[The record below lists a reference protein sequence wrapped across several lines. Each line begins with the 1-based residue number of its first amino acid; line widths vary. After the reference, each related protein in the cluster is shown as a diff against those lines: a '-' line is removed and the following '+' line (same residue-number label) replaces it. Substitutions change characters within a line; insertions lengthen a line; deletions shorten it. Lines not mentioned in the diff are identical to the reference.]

1 VGSADRQTE
10 GESGGGPPWT
20 EIALSVAAIAV
31 AAALILLIDPL
42 RQAASAALQGDS
54 AAVRHQ
60 VDDLHA
66 WGPVLII
73 ALQLAHAFVFYPA
86 EIVDAAAGFAYG
98 FWPALLLV
106 QSGWVLSGLL
116 CWAIGRR
123 AARPLLQRLLGER
136 RFERAERTV
145 ERGGLTLLLSVRLVP
160 IVPFSLVSYAA
171 GAARVP
177 IWRFTWT
184 TAVGY
189 LPITAIAVYL
199 GTRLEDFSFRD
210 PLVLAGIG
218 ALLALV
224 LAARL
229 LIPKQPEE
237 RPAPSGEQP

>member
-1 VGSADRQTE
+1 M
-10 GESGGGPPWT
+10 
-20 EIALSVAAIAV
+20 
-31 AAALILLIDPL
+31 
-42 RQAASAALQGDS
+42 
-54 AAVRHQ
+54 
-60 VDDLHA
+60 
-66 WGPVLII
+66 
-73 ALQLAHAFVFYPA
+73 
-86 EIVDAAAGFAYG
+86 
-98 FWPALLLV
+98 
-106 QSGWVLSGLL
+106 LSGLL

-123 AARPLLQRLLGER
+123 AARPLLQRLLGAR
-136 RFERAERTV
+136 RFERAERMV
-145 ERGGLTLLLSVRLVP
+145 ERGGLTLLSVRLVP

-177 IWRFTWT
+177 AWRFTWT

-199 GTRLEDFSFRD
+199 GARLEDFSFSD

-237 RPAPSGEQP
+237 RPASPAERP

>member
-1 VGSADRQTE
+1 
-10 GESGGGPPWT
+10 
-20 EIALSVAAIAV
+20 
-31 AAALILLIDPL
+31 
-42 RQAASAALQGDS
+42 
-54 AAVRHQ
+54 
-60 VDDLHA
+60 
-66 WGPVLII
+66 
-73 ALQLAHAFVFYPA
+73 
-86 EIVDAAAGFAYG
+86 
-98 FWPALLLV
+98 
-106 QSGWVLSGLL
+106 VLSGLL

-136 RFERAERTV
+136 RFERAERMV
-145 ERGGLTLLLSVRLVP
+145 ERGGLTLLISVRLVP

-199 GTRLEDFSFRD
+199 GTRLENFSFRD

-237 RPAPSGEQP
+237 RPAPSGEGP